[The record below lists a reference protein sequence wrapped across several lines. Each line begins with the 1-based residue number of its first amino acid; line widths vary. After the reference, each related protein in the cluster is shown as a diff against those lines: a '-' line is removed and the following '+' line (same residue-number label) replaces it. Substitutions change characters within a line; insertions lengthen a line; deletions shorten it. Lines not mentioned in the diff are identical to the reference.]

1 MIQKLIKNRRRINTE
16 WLKKYTTDFS
26 MPLYNTLYEIL
37 VEKTIKQLVD
47 QQHWNPDA
55 THHIEN
61 PLIIKV
67 ITSLIRNN
75 PNQLKNKQLTIIKNI
90 HPCVSK

>member
-1 MIQKLIKNRRRINTE
+1 
-16 WLKKYTTDFS
+16 
-26 MPLYNTLYEIL
+26 MPLYKTLYKIL
-37 VEKTIKQLVD
+37 VEKTMNQLVD
-47 QQHWNPDA
+47 QQHRNADA